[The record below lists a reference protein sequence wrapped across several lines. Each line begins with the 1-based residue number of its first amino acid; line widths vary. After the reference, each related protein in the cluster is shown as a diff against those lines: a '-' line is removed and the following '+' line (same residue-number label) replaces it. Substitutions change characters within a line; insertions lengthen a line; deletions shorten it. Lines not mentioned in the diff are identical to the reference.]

1 MDHATCDLCGATL
14 DDYGLC
20 PEGCDDDRCVD
31 CVLSNCD
38 GTGDACPC
46 NYECH

>member
-1 MDHATCDLCGATL
+1 MDSADEYYSDEITSGQ
-14 DDYGLC
+14 DDS
-20 PEGCDDDRCVD
+20 DDDRCVD
-31 CVLSNCD
+31 CELSNCD